1 VKRPLDKAPP
11 PARGSIRDDET
22 LLFSEAAK
30 RLGLCAKS
38 RRSAIRAGLKVV
50 RFSRW
55 QYTTGKWVREFIE
68 GLAEHQA
75 DDQTGGAADG

>member
-1 VKRPLDKAPP
+1 MKKPLDKAPP

-30 RLGLCAKS
+30 RLGLCSKS
-38 RRSAIRAGLKVV
+38 RRSAIRAGLRVV
-50 RFSRW
+50 HFGRW

-68 GLAEHQA
+68 GLAEQ
-75 DDQTGGAADG
+75 QGSNNGQ